1 MLDAHVRRFTALS
14 GGAAFVLYLISVLLI
29 LDAPSIDS
37 TSQALARYSAGHSTS
52 LLLEVV
58 VWGPATCATIAFA
71 VGLWALLRRT
81 EGDPGLL
88 AMLFLAAMIVT
99 QTIVLGGFPEL
110 LVLGYRGSALAPS
123 VVQLL
128 FDLTYL
134 GVALSA
140 FPTILATGTYAVL
153 VFRTAA
159 FPRWT
164 AWLALLVAA
173 LHLVG
178 GVSFAAS
185 GALSPSGIGVFVA
198 PPSFFLWILAV
209 SVVVFR
215 RQPEGHPQPH

>member
-1 MLDAHVRRFTALS
+1 MSDAHVRRFTAVS
-14 GGAAFVLYLISVLLI
+14 GGAAFVLYLISALLI
-29 LDAPSIDS
+29 LDAPSVDS
-37 TSQALARYSAGHSTS
+37 TSQALARYSTGHSTTF
-52 LLLEVV
+52 LLEVV

-71 VGLWALLRRT
+71 VGLWVLLRRN

-110 LVLGYRGSALAPS
+110 LLLGYRGSVLAPS
-123 VVQLL
+123 DVRLL

-173 LHLVG
+173 LHLIG

-209 SVVVFR
+209 SVVLLR
-215 RQPEGHPQPH
+215 RKP

>member
-1 MLDAHVRRFTALS
+1 
-14 GGAAFVLYLISVLLI
+14 
-29 LDAPSIDS
+29 
-37 TSQALARYSAGHSTS
+37 LASYSAGHSTS
-52 LLLEVV
+52 LLLEVI
-58 VWGPATCATIAFA
+58 VWGPATCAAIAFA
-71 VGLWALLRRT
+71 VGLWALLRRS

-88 AMLFLAAMIVT
+88 AMLFLVAMIVT
-99 QTIVLGGFPEL
+99 QTIVLGGFPSL
-110 LVLGYRGSALAPS
+110 LVLGYRGSALAS
-123 VVQLL
+123 SDVRLL

-159 FPRWT
+159 FPGWT

-173 LHLVG
+173 LHLIG

-198 PPSFFLWILAV
+198 PPAFFLWILAV
-209 SVVVFR
+209 SVVVLR
-215 RQPEGHPQPH
+215 RKP